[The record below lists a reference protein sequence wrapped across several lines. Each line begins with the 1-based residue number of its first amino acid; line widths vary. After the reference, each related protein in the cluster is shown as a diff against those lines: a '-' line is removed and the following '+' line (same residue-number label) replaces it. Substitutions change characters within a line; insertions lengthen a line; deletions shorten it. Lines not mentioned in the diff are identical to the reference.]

1 MRFMLCKIRDMKAE
15 QVSMR
20 VLYILI
26 ALAVLLFGA
35 FFIIGFDKPYEED
48 PGFNAPLLTDAVLVF
63 VYLLVVGALIIMAY
77 SVVRS
82 IKRMDKSVSITNNV
96 PESKILWCTVVMLL
110 CCMIITF
117 LLGSSQ
123 SVQVNGVEF
132 TQTFWLKATDMFI
145 NTVIVMLIV
154 AVLGVAFGISGY
166 SRKLRLKK

>member
-1 MRFMLCKIRDMKAE
+1 MKAE